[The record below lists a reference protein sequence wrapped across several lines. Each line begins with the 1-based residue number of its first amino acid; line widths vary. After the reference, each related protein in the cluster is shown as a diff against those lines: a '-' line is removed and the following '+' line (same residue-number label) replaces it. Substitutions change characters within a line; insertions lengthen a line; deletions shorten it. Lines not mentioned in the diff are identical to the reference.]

1 MIQAND
7 VFVVV
12 NSFFV
17 VDSFVVADI
26 VVVGIVVAVD
36 SFVEIV
42 DEVVATFD
50 EVDNKFPVAKNQVKS
65 KIFICNFC

>member
-26 VVVGIVVAVD
+26 VVAAD

-50 EVDNKFPVAKNQVKS
+50 EVDNKFPVAKNQVKA